1 MDNHRAADIFKAL
14 SSSHRL
20 RILDFIYTRNLGCKK
35 NKTGLTLCDNISSCI
50 SEMVK
55 KLNLSQSTV
64 SHHIKE
70 LKNAGLI
77 TTEKKGTLMYC
88 SLNYKKIHAL
98 VDFLSRYQEK

>member
-20 RILDFIYTRNLGCKK
+20 LILDFIYNRNLECKK
-35 NKTGLTLCDNISSCI
+35 NKTGITYCDNISSCI
-50 SEMVK
+50 NEMVK

-77 TTEKKGTLMYC
+77 TTEKKGTLIYC
-88 SLNYKKIHAL
+88 SLNYKTINTLA
-98 VDFLSRYQEK
+98 DFLNSYKEK